1 MPTVLINFFPY
12 MLQGAAVTLLLAV
25 VCVSLGT
32 ILGFT
37 LGILSVLAKGI
48 IRWPITVYVFVIR
61 GIPVL
66 VLMFLSYYALPAF
79 GININIYVAVGG
91 ALVLYTGSFV
101 TEITRGAILSIPR
114 DQTDAAKSIGMR
126 PGFILIDVVLPQA
139 IKMSLPP
146 LANNSVMMIKATAF
160 ASIVG
165 VWELTYAAKEIVEST
180 LAAFEIFSGAMALY
194 FAMCYPLTILAQ
206 RLEKRFAYAN

>member
-12 MLQGAAVTLLLAV
+12 MLQGAVVTFWLAL

-32 ILGFT
+32 ILGVT
-37 LGILSVLAKGI
+37 LGILSVLAKGF

-79 GININIYVAVGG
+79 GILVNIYVAVGG
-91 ALVLYTGSFV
+91 ALVLYTGAFV
-101 TEITRGAILSIPR
+101 TEITRGAILSVPR
-114 DQTDAAKSIGMR
+114 DQIDAAKSIGMR

-139 IKMSLPP
+139 FKMSLPP

-180 LAAFEIFSGAMALY
+180 LAAFQIFSGAMAMY
-194 FAMCYPLTILAQ
+194 FVMCYPLTILAQ
-206 RLEKRFAYAN
+206 NLEKRYAYAN

>member
-12 MLQGAAVTLLLAV
+12 MLQGAVVTFWLAL

-32 ILGFT
+32 ILGVT

-48 IRWPITVYVFVIR
+48 IRWPITAYVFVIR

-66 VLMFLSYYALPAF
+66 VQMFLAYYALPVF
-79 GININIYVAVGG
+79 GIVVNIYVAVGG
-91 ALVLYTGSFV
+91 ALVLYIGAFV
-101 TEITRGAILSIPR
+101 TEIIRGAILSVPR
-114 DQTDAAKSIGMR
+114 DQIDAAKSIGMR
-126 PGFILIDVVLPQA
+126 PGFILIDVILPQA
-139 IKMSLPP
+139 FKMSLPP

-180 LAAFEIFSGAMALY
+180 LAAFEVFSGAMVLY
-194 FAMCYPLTILAQ
+194 FLMCYPLTILAQ
-206 RLEKRFAYAN
+206 RLEKRYAYAN